1 MRTTQIFIEEGGRL
15 AVRTRKLLKPANDSW
30 VQIEVEDSGPGIEP
44 GDLDHIFDPFYT
56 TKHESG
62 EREGTGLGLTIAH
75 QIVQEHGG
83 YLEVSSEVGRGT
95 KFMVNLPV
103 NSSVADWN
111 LSQSEYET
119 DAKLSGALFLRSPLR
134 LDERLGKPS
143 SAVKSIT

>member
-1 MRTTQIFIEEGGRL
+1 
-15 AVRTRKLLKPANDSW
+15 
-30 VQIEVEDSGPGIEP
+30 VEDSGPGIEP

-83 YLEVSSEVGRGT
+83 YLEVSSEVGQGT

-103 NSSVADWN
+103 NSSVAEWN
-111 LSQSEYET
+111 APQAEYE
-119 DAKLSGALFLRSPLR
+119 DSSKLARALFVRPPLA
-134 LDERLGKPS
+134 LDESLGKPS
-143 SAVKSIT
+143 STIKSTT